1 MNFSLR
7 LDQFTRAGLLLFV
20 FAIPWS
26 SALYRISMLILLLA
40 LTAYIAHDVLNKQF
54 NNQKLALWRIPLDP
68 IWSFGVALSAWVI
81 LSSFWTLGTQENYF
95 FDAWRYSKLW
105 MIPVFGFLIYRAF
118 ENSPLPL
125 IKSFALGCIL
135 LMLPSFLDYL
145 GISQSIGLDS
155 YLTGNPA
162 YSRETA
168 SGLNLV
174 YFRNHIV
181 HGFHVTILF
190 GILAVT
196 SPTKSKLG
204 GLYVFMAFCCV
215 YDIAFLIIG
224 KMAIFSM
231 LLSMLI
237 VVLYY
242 FSNWKKGLL
251 VSLVLLLMVFSVAL
265 LSETVQHRIFL
276 IWSEAKDFFQNQ
288 NINSSG
294 GNRLH
299 YWHISLAMFL
309 DHPLVGAGAGAFRTG
324 LEISKD
330 PLSNNF
336 HYHTHNEYLSQLSQF
351 GLVGFGLFSGLLI
364 SLHRGCI
371 NWKYKKIQ
379 AYGMFVVMIFS
390 LNALSDSS
398 LHNEWEGWTLV
409 FFSGLIFSQ
418 RIGKHNQ

>member
-1 MNFSLR
+1 MNFTLR

-26 SALYRISMLILLLA
+26 SALYRISMLMLLLA
-40 LTAYIAHDVLNKQF
+40 LTVYVAHDLFNKHSH
-54 NNQKLALWRIPLDP
+54 QKLALWRIPLDP
-68 IWSFGVALSAWVI
+68 VWSFGVALSTWVV
-81 LSSFWTLGTQENYF
+81 LSYFWTLGTQDNYF

-118 ENSPLPL
+118 ENHPLPL
-125 IKSFALGCIL
+125 VKSFALGCIL

-145 GISQSIGLDS
+145 GVSQSIGLDS
-155 YLTGNPA
+155 YLKGNPA

-181 HGFHVTILF
+181 HGFHVAILF
-190 GILAVT
+190 GILAIT
-196 SPTKSKLG
+196 YAKKSKFA
-204 GLYVFMAFCCV
+204 GLYVFLAFCCV
-215 YDIAFLIIG
+215 CDIAFLVIG
-224 KMAIFSM
+224 KMALFSL

-237 VVLYY
+237 VVVYY
-242 FSNWKKGLL
+242 FSNWRKGLL
-251 VSLVLLLMVFSVAL
+251 LSLVFLLIVFSIGLV
-265 LSETVQHRIFL
+265 SETVQHRIFL
-276 IWSEAKDFFQNQ
+276 IWSEAKEFFQNQ

-299 YWHISLAMFL
+299 YWYISLAMFL
-309 DHPLVGAGAGAFRTG
+309 DHPLIGAGAGAFRTG
-324 LEISKD
+324 LEVSKD
-330 PLSNNF
+330 PLSNSF

-364 SLHRGCI
+364 SLYHGCI
-371 NWKYKKIQ
+371 NWKHNTVQ
-379 AYGMFVVMIFS
+379 ACGMFVVIIFL

-418 RIGKHNQ
+418 RIGKHNR

>member
-1 MNFSLR
+1 MNFTLR

-26 SALYRISMLILLLA
+26 SALYRISMLMLLLA
-40 LTAYIAHDVLNKQF
+40 LTVYIAHDLFNKH
-54 NNQKLALWRIPLDP
+54 NHQKLALWRIPLDP
-68 IWSFGVALSAWVI
+68 VWSFGVALSTWVV
-81 LSSFWTLGTQENYF
+81 LSYFWTLGTQDNYF

-105 MIPVFGFLIYRAF
+105 MIPVFGFLIYRSF
-118 ENSPLPL
+118 ENYPLLL

-145 GISQSIGLDS
+145 GASQIIGLDS
-155 YLTGNPA
+155 YLKGNPA
-162 YSRETA
+162 YSLETA

-181 HGFHVTILF
+181 HGFHVAILF

-196 SPTKSKLG
+196 YSKKSKFA
-204 GLYVFMAFCCV
+204 GLYVVLAVCCV
-215 YDIAFLIIG
+215 YDIAFLVIG
-224 KMAIFSM
+224 KMALFS
-231 LLSMLI
+231 LFLSMLI
-237 VVLYY
+237 VLVYY

-251 VSLVLLLMVFSVAL
+251 LSLVVLLIVLSIAL
-265 LSETVQHRIFL
+265 VSATVQHRIFL
-276 IWSEAKDFFQNQ
+276 IWSEAQDFFQNQ

-309 DHPLVGAGAGAFRTG
+309 DHPLLGAGAGAFRTG

-330 PLSNNF
+330 PLSNSF

-364 SLHRGCI
+364 SLYNGCI
-371 NWKYKKIQ
+371 KWKHNTVQ
-379 AYGMFVVMIFS
+379 ACGMFVVIIFL

-418 RIGKHNQ
+418 RIGNHNR